1 MPRKTVQTQNDTHA
15 GTRIP
20 GLDWRWHLADS
31 PLEVD
36 TTELEFA
43 LMRTFEG
50 FGRWQSECLAM
61 VCDLAATG
69 PENALL
75 HIIRMNDRP
84 KSIKDLARLTNRDDL
99 PNIQYSLRKL
109 IGAGL
114 VLRKGAGRSGVTYEM
129 TDEGRRVTDDYGAI
143 RRRLLIQ
150 AVSNVPDFSD
160 RLAEATRT
168 LNLLSGIYEEISRVA
183 ATHRRDRQP

>member
-1 MPRKTVQTQNDTHA
+1 MAKKTLQTQNDA
-15 GTRIP
+15 IADGRVP
-20 GLDWRWHLADS
+20 GLDWHWHLAES
-31 PLEVD
+31 PVEVD

-50 FGRWQSECLAM
+50 FGRWQSECLAS
-61 VCDLAATG
+61 VCELAATG

-75 HIIRMNDRP
+75 HIIRMNERP
-84 KSIKDLARLTNRDDL
+84 KSIKDLARLTNRDDV

-114 VLRKGAGRSGVTYEM
+114 VLRKGAGRSGVTYEV
-129 TDEGRRVTDDYGAI
+129 TETGRRVTDDYGAL
-143 RRRLLIQ
+143 RRRLLLQ
-150 AVSNVPDFSD
+150 AVANVPGFSD

-183 ATHRRDRQP
+183 ATHRRA

>member
-1 MPRKTVQTQNDTHA
+1 MKPMARKNIQIQNDAAPDHA
-15 GTRIP
+15 GP
-20 GLDWRWHLADS
+20 GIDYHWHLAQG
-31 PLEVD
+31 PAEVD

-43 LMRTFEG
+43 LMRCFEG
-50 FGRWQSECLAM
+50 FGRWQSECLAS

-69 PENALL
+69 PENAML

-84 KSIKDLARLTNRDDL
+84 KTIKDLARLTNRDDV

-114 VLRKGAGRSGVTYEM
+114 VLRRGAGRSGVTYEV
-129 TDEGRRVTDDYGAI
+129 TEEGRRVTEDYGAL

-150 AVSNVPDFSD
+150 AVANVPGFPA
-160 RLAEATRT
+160 RLAEATRA

-183 ATHRRDRQP
+183 ATHRRG

>member
-1 MPRKTVQTQNDTHA
+1 MPKKNPQDQSDAAKT
-15 GTRIP
+15 
-20 GLDWRWHLADS
+20 GLDYRWHLAQS
-31 PLEVD
+31 GAEVN

-50 FGRWQSECLAM
+50 FGRWQSECLAS
-61 VCDLAATG
+61 VADVAATG

-84 KSIKDLARLTNRDDL
+84 KSIKDLARLTNRDDV

-114 VLRKGAGRSGVTYEM
+114 VDRQGAGRSGVSYQV
-129 TDEGRRVTDDYGAI
+129 TDLGRRVTDEYGAL
-143 RRRLLIQ
+143 RRRLLI
-150 AVSNVPDFSD
+150 AAIGGVPGFAA
-160 RLAEATRT
+160 RLEEATRT
-168 LNLLSGIYEEISRVA
+168 LNLLSGIYEEVARVA
-183 ATHRRDRQP
+183 ATHRRV